1 MLLTIHDANLRKVA
15 FIDNDKQETLNY
27 YDDTW
32 TRSLETGSSTF
43 EFTVYKKAIK
53 SDTAINKTYNLL
65 NERAFVSF
73 RHNGKSYV
81 FNVMTVEENEQT
93 IKCYC
98 ENLNLELINE
108 YANPYKATKAMSFVE
123 YCNAMDLL
131 NFTHLSVGINE
142 ISDQKRTLEWDGQDT
157 KLARLLS
164 LAKKFDAEIDF
175 DTQLNADSSIKSFKV
190 NVYHEN
196 DDKHQGVGRVRN
208 DIQLTYGKNLK
219 SITRKIDKTGVYN
232 AIRPTGKRT
241 VKNGKGEE
249 VEEIVTIGSLGGWSE
264 NNKDGVR
271 EFYQQGDM
279 LYAPLSM
286 QMYPSTFTS
295 STTNDQW
302 IRKDMEVDSDNP
314 TVIRAAG
321 IANLR
326 KNAYPALTYE
336 VDGFIDVEI
345 GDTIRIYDEGFTP
358 ILLVQARVSHQKIS
372 FTNPA
377 SNQTTFAN
385 FKALENNLSDGIQ
398 AAFERLFEASKP
410 YLIKLS
416 TDNGVI
422 FKNQIGQSLVTPSL
436 YRGGKPVVSGVTW
449 RWSLDG
455 TVTTGMTYTV
465 RGADVTDTSTL
476 TVAAYIGNDE
486 VAVDEISFVNVLD
499 GTMGTP
505 GTPGK
510 DGRTPY
516 VHTAW
521 ANNSTGTDGFSLDS
535 SVNKLYI
542 GIYTDF
548 EPMDSQDPRKYKW
561 TKIKGDKGDKGD
573 PGQRG
578 LDGLQGEKGEQGLP
592 GAKGADGKTQYT
604 HIAYANSADGR
615 TDFSTSAS
623 NRSYIGMY
631 VDFNSQ
637 DSTNPSDYAWTLVK
651 GADGANGIAGKAG
664 VDGRTPYLHIAYAT
678 SNNGSQGFSTTD
690 SVNKTY
696 IGTYTDYV
704 QADSTDYRVYK
715 WTLIKGADGNGIA
728 NVTNYYLAT
737 TASTGVTRSTAGWTT
752 TPQTITSA
760 KRYHWNYRV
769 ELYTD
774 GTSKTTEPAIIGVY
788 GDKGDTGARGIQG
801 IQGVRGE
808 QGIPGE
814 KGADGRTQYTHIAY
828 ADNAIGGGFS
838 QTDQNKA
845 YIGMYVDFTATD
857 STNPASYRWTKW
869 KGSDGAQGVPGAKG
883 ADGRTPYIHFAYAE
897 SADGRIGF
905 STTQTGNKRYIGTYT
920 DYVQTDST
928 EPTKYK
934 WVDMVGTV
942 SSGSNNLLPNA
953 DFSKLHDT
961 TTVFTVAGV
970 TYHNTI
976 LKNWNNFYNSGI
988 ANPTTSMHSY
998 LTDKIVA
1005 GEQVVVFDESD
1016 GSRNWK
1022 SINTNI
1028 DSKKLRAGEYYFSAD
1043 LMTTL
1048 LGSKLFFGFYYTKKG
1063 GGQNFHAGQA
1073 TVYPNAANTWQRLG
1087 AVVKINDDIDLSVA
1101 SHRFYIYGYG
1111 FTSNAILYLKKPKL
1125 TEGNVMSDFSLS
1137 VEDVNEYINSK
1148 ADQALTQEQINALN
1162 ERAQI
1167 LDAELKAKA
1176 SMDALSDLEKAYQ
1189 SFVKSNVDSRAKA
1202 EADLA
1207 EAGRRIE
1214 MLVTQFGGFKELKTF
1229 IDTYMSSSNEG
1240 LIIGK
1245 NDASSTIKVSSDRI
1259 SMFSSGKEVMY
1270 ISQGVIHIDNGI
1282 FTASVQ
1288 IGKFRTEQ
1296 YHLNVDMNV
1305 IRYVG

>member
-73 RHNGKSYV
+73 RYLGKSYV

-175 DTQLNADSSIKSFKV
+175 DTYLNADSSIKAFKV

-196 DDKHQGVGRVRN
+196 DATHQGVGRVRN

-219 SITRKIDKTGVYN
+219 SIKRKIDKTGVYN

-249 VEEIVTIGSLGGWSE
+249 VEEIVTIGSLGEWSE

-302 IRKDMEVDSDNP
+302 IRKDMEVDSDSP
-314 TVIRAAG
+314 SVIRASA

-422 FKNQIGQSLVTPSL
+422 FKNQIGQSVVAPTL
-436 YRGGKPVVSGVTW
+436 YKGGKPLTANVTW

-455 TVTTGMTYTV
+455 AVKTGMTYTV

-486 VAVDEISFVNVLD
+486 VAVDELTFVNVLD
-499 GTMGTP
+499 GR
-505 GTPGK
+505 
-510 DGRTPY
+510 DGGVGP
-516 VHTAW
+516 
-521 ANNSTGTDGFSLDS
+521 
-535 SVNKLYI
+535 
-542 GIYTDF
+542 
-548 EPMDSQDPRKYKW
+548 
-561 TKIKGDKGDKGD
+561 KGD
-573 PGQRG
+573 PGN
-578 LDGLQGEKGEQGLP
+578 DGVAGRDGNKVYTSIYEMSANQSGIYLSDLTPTANPANLPPIGSIVIAPSGKMYPIIALNPTSTPPSYTAGALVGNIKGPQGDNGQTP
-592 GAKGADGKTQYT
+592 VVHWAYSDNADGTGLT
-604 HIAYANSADGR
+604 
-615 TDFSTSAS
+615 TS
-623 NRSYIGMY
+623 
-631 VDFNSQ
+631 D
-637 DSTNPSDYAWTLVK
+637 
-651 GADGANGIAGKAG
+651 NG
-664 VDGRTPYLHIAYAT
+664 
-678 SNNGSQGFSTTD
+678 Q
-690 SVNKTY
+690 
-696 IGTYTDYV
+696 
-704 QADSTDYRVYK
+704 
-715 WTLIKGADGNGIA
+715 
-728 NVTNYYLAT
+728 
-737 TASTGVTRSTAGWTT
+737 
-752 TPQTITSA
+752 
-760 KRYHWNYRV
+760 
-769 ELYTD
+769 
-774 GTSKTTEPAIIGVY
+774 
-788 GDKGDTGARGIQG
+788 
-801 IQGVRGE
+801 
-808 QGIPGE
+808 
-814 KGADGRTQYTHIAY
+814 
-828 ADNAIGGGFS
+828 
-838 QTDQNKA
+838 
-845 YIGMYVDFTATD
+845 
-857 STNPASYRWTKW
+857 
-869 KGSDGAQGVPGAKG
+869 
-883 ADGRTPYIHFAYAE
+883 
-897 SADGRIGF
+897 
-905 STTQTGNKRYIGTYT
+905 RYIGHYS
-920 DYVQTDST
+920 DYDQVDSMDK
-928 EPTKYK
+928 TKYRWADRWSK
-934 WVDMVGTV
+934 IEVGGRNYLRNSSFVDGV
-942 SSGSNNLLPNA
+942 SYWQN
-953 DFSKLHDT
+953 
-961 TTVFTVAGV
+961 
-970 TYHNTI
+970 
-976 LKNWNNFYNSGI
+976 NSGAEQFSWRSVPEFATQLGRKGCI
-988 ANPTTSMHSY
+988 HLYSNGLPLDSLGIFQVIQDMQLSEQEKITLSFDVVGREGNDSGLMVIINNHLFDVRQIIPASSIRTYSQFTKTSLERKALTFTIPKACDAISVIIIFHGGITGDVV
-998 LTDKIVA
+998 LTDLMLERGLVA
-1005 GEQVVVFDESD
+1005 TSHQESPSD
-1016 GSRNWK
+1016 
-1022 SINTNI
+1022 I
-1028 DSKKLRAGEYYFSAD
+1028 AD
-1043 LMTTL
+1043 RI
-1048 LGSKLFFGFYYTKKG
+1048 G
-1063 GGQNFHAGQA
+1063 
-1073 TVYPNAANTWQRLG
+1073 V
-1087 AVVKINDDIDLSVA
+1087 
-1101 SHRFYIYGYG
+1101 
-1111 FTSNAILYLKKPKL
+1111 
-1125 TEGNVMSDFSLS
+1125 
-1137 VEDVNEYINSK
+1137 K
-1148 ADQALTQEQINALN
+1148 ADQALTQEQLNLLN

-1189 SFVKSNVDSRAKA
+1189 SFVKSNADSQAKA

-1214 MLVTQFGGFKELKTF
+1214 LLVTQFGGLKELKTF

-1259 SMFSSGKEVMY
+1259 SMFSAGKEVMY

-1288 IGKFRTEQ
+1288 IGQFRTEQ
-1296 YHLNVDMNV
+1296 YHLNADMNV

>member
-73 RHNGKSYV
+73 RYLGKSYV

-175 DTQLNADSSIKSFKV
+175 DTYLNADSSIKAFKV

-196 DDKHQGVGRVRN
+196 DATHQGVGRVRN

-219 SITRKIDKTGVYN
+219 SIKRKIDKTGVYN

-249 VEEIVTIGSLGGWSE
+249 VEEIVTIGSLGEWSE

-302 IRKDMEVDSDNP
+302 IRKDMEVDSDSP
-314 TVIRAAG
+314 SVIRASA

-422 FKNQIGQSLVTPSL
+422 FKNQIGQSVVAPTL
-436 YRGGKPVVSGVTW
+436 YKGGKPLTANVTW

-455 TVTTGMTYTV
+455 AVKTGMTYTV

-486 VAVDEISFVNVLD
+486 VAVDELTFVNVLD
-499 GTMGTP
+499 GR
-505 GTPGK
+505 
-510 DGRTPY
+510 DGGVGP
-516 VHTAW
+516 
-521 ANNSTGTDGFSLDS
+521 
-535 SVNKLYI
+535 
-542 GIYTDF
+542 
-548 EPMDSQDPRKYKW
+548 
-561 TKIKGDKGDKGD
+561 KGD
-573 PGQRG
+573 PGN
-578 LDGLQGEKGEQGLP
+578 DGVAGRDGNKVYTSIYEMSANQSGIYLSDLTPTANPANLPPIGSIVIAPSGKMYPIIALNPTSTPPSYTAGALVGNIKGPQGDNGQTP
-592 GAKGADGKTQYT
+592 VVHWAYSDNADGTGLT
-604 HIAYANSADGR
+604 
-615 TDFSTSAS
+615 TS
-623 NRSYIGMY
+623 
-631 VDFNSQ
+631 D
-637 DSTNPSDYAWTLVK
+637 
-651 GADGANGIAGKAG
+651 NG
-664 VDGRTPYLHIAYAT
+664 
-678 SNNGSQGFSTTD
+678 Q
-690 SVNKTY
+690 
-696 IGTYTDYV
+696 
-704 QADSTDYRVYK
+704 
-715 WTLIKGADGNGIA
+715 
-728 NVTNYYLAT
+728 
-737 TASTGVTRSTAGWTT
+737 
-752 TPQTITSA
+752 
-760 KRYHWNYRV
+760 
-769 ELYTD
+769 
-774 GTSKTTEPAIIGVY
+774 
-788 GDKGDTGARGIQG
+788 
-801 IQGVRGE
+801 
-808 QGIPGE
+808 
-814 KGADGRTQYTHIAY
+814 
-828 ADNAIGGGFS
+828 
-838 QTDQNKA
+838 
-845 YIGMYVDFTATD
+845 
-857 STNPASYRWTKW
+857 
-869 KGSDGAQGVPGAKG
+869 
-883 ADGRTPYIHFAYAE
+883 
-897 SADGRIGF
+897 
-905 STTQTGNKRYIGTYT
+905 RYIGHYS
-920 DYVQTDST
+920 DYDQVDSMDK
-928 EPTKYK
+928 TKYRWADRWSK
-934 WVDMVGTV
+934 IEVGGRNYLRNSSFVDGV
-942 SSGSNNLLPNA
+942 SYWQN
-953 DFSKLHDT
+953 
-961 TTVFTVAGV
+961 
-970 TYHNTI
+970 
-976 LKNWNNFYNSGI
+976 NSGAEQFSWRSVPEFATQLGRKGCI
-988 ANPTTSMHSY
+988 HLYSNGLPLDSLGIFQVIQDMQLSEQEKITLSFDVVGREGNDSGLMVIINNHLFDVRQIIPASSIRTYSQFTKTSLERKALTFTIPKACDAISVIIIFHGGITGDVV
-998 LTDKIVA
+998 LTDLMLERGLVA
-1005 GEQVVVFDESD
+1005 TSHQESPSD
-1016 GSRNWK
+1016 
-1022 SINTNI
+1022 I
-1028 DSKKLRAGEYYFSAD
+1028 AD
-1043 LMTTL
+1043 RI
-1048 LGSKLFFGFYYTKKG
+1048 G
-1063 GGQNFHAGQA
+1063 
-1073 TVYPNAANTWQRLG
+1073 V
-1087 AVVKINDDIDLSVA
+1087 
-1101 SHRFYIYGYG
+1101 
-1111 FTSNAILYLKKPKL
+1111 
-1125 TEGNVMSDFSLS
+1125 
-1137 VEDVNEYINSK
+1137 K
-1148 ADQALTQEQINALN
+1148 ADQALTQEQLNLLN

-1189 SFVKSNVDSRAKA
+1189 SFVKSNADSQAKA

-1214 MLVTQFGGFKELKTF
+1214 LLVTQFGGLKELKTF
-1229 IDTYMSSSNEG
+1229 IDTYMTSSNEG

-1259 SMFSSGKEVMY
+1259 SMFSAGKEVMY